1 MQEKIGKVTL
11 DYEFYPGEDLY
22 SDGPVEEELLEI
34 ARSYGEEELNRVIA
48 EKNSWPV
55 LYHFSHI
62 PSEYTGVASNPEN
75 RQGSGN
81 WLWMRSYYR
90 SFGKESRKRNLY

>member
-48 EKNSWPV
+48 EKNSWKLALDAV
-55 LYHFSHI
+55 LLQ
-62 PSEYTGVASNPEN
+62 ELWQRKPEA
-75 RQGSGN
+75 
-81 WLWMRSYYR
+81 
-90 SFGKESRKRNLY
+90 

>member
-22 SDGPVEEELLEI
+22 SDGACRRGTPGNCPQLWGRRIKSCNCRKKQL
-34 ARSYGEEELNRVIA
+34 AGTLPFFPY
-48 EKNSWPV
+48 
-55 LYHFSHI
+55 

-81 WLWMRSYYR
+81 WLWMRSVLQ
-90 SFGKESRKRNLY
+90 ELWQRKPEA

>member
-34 ARSYGEEELNRVIA
+34 ARNYKDEELNSVIA
-48 EKNSWPV
+48 ERNSWPV

-62 PSEYTGVASNPEN
+62 RQNILEWLPIKKTDHLIPLTGYC
-75 RQGSGN
+75 RQG
-81 WLWMRSYYR
+81 
-90 SFGKESRKRNLY
+90 